1 MCAVSDTHATDA
13 HAYFLPMAYAIAK
26 HNALIRVRF
35 PVSDPLYLQIESCF
49 FGAFWDMPLQL
60 LAFLDAA
67 ERSCEISGEQHD
79 SFAIK
84 LKEKLASA
92 RCTADKPERDR
103 NGMIKWKKSLTFACA
118 TLADEIESRARAFFN
133 CVYSLRNIDRRSLGS
148 YERAFWMRCKRL
160 RKCKKR
166 AKRDKED
173 IYCVLMCLKRRL
185 PDGVSTMVI
194 RMAL

>member
-1 MCAVSDTHATDA
+1 MCAISDTPATDA

-79 SFAIK
+79 SFAIQ
-84 LKEKLASA
+84 LKEELASA

-133 CVYSLRNIDRRSLGS
+133 CVPLTGGPSDRTREPSGCAASDSASARRGQNVTKKTSTASLC
-148 YERAFWMRCKRL
+148 A
-160 RKCKKR
+160 
-166 AKRDKED
+166 
-173 IYCVLMCLKRRL
+173 
-185 PDGVSTMVI
+185 
-194 RMAL
+194 